1 METHER
7 WLRSPVGGPSATGR
21 TGRWAE
27 RPGWIRCQ
35 VMGRPAQLWMRP
47 ARDTEAPLETTSPAE
62 APSMLKKAKNRASAI
77 LIGSAELYRE
87 MALSALRLVRR

>member
-7 WLRSPVGGPSATGR
+7 WLRSPMGGSSAAGR
-21 TGRWAE
+21 TGRWSE

-35 VMGRPAQLWMRP
+35 VMGRPAQLWTRP
-47 ARDTEAPLETTSPAE
+47 ARDTEAPVETTSPAE
-62 APSMLKKAKNRASAI
+62 APTMLKKAKNRASAI
-77 LIGSAELYRE
+77 LTSSADLYRE